1 MLLSMEKWW
10 LTWCWKMLNKM
21 QFFLYSLLGSIGM
34 LSDFAIFYVIVE
46 LDVNYQI
53 ANAIGYATG
62 TTISFRLHRRITF
75 RVQDRVLIRL
85 ILFFVVA
92 GIGYTASTVMLWFF
106 VELSGFNILFS
117 KLMTLPI
124 VALLQYLL
132 NRNITFQTKFL

>member
-1 MLLSMEKWW
+1 
-10 LTWCWKMLNKM
+10 M
-21 QFFLYSLLGSIGM
+21 QFFIYSLLGSIGM

-46 LDVNYQI
+46 LDVSYQI
-53 ANAIGYATG
+53 AHAIGFAAG
-62 TTISFRLHRRITF
+62 PAISFRLQRRITF
-75 RVQDRVLIRL
+75 RVQDRVLFRL

-92 GIGYTASTVMLWFF
+92 GTGYASAAVMLWFF
-106 VELSGFNILFS
+106 VELSGFNILYS

>member
-1 MLLSMEKWW
+1 
-10 LTWCWKMLNKM
+10 MLNKM
-21 QFFLYSLLGSIGM
+21 QFFIYSLLGSIGM

-53 ANAIGYATG
+53 AHAIGYAAG
-62 TTISFRLHRRITF
+62 TAISFRLQRRITF
-75 RVQDRVLIRL
+75 RVQDRVLFRL

-92 GIGYTASTVMLWFF
+92 GTGYASAAVMLWFF
-106 VELSGFNILFS
+106 VELSGFNILYS

-132 NRNITFQTKFL
+132 NRNITFSK

>member
-1 MLLSMEKWW
+1 
-10 LTWCWKMLNKM
+10 M
-21 QFFLYSLLGSIGM
+21 QFFIYSLLGSIGM

-53 ANAIGYATG
+53 AHAIGYAAG
-62 TTISFRLHRRITF
+62 TAISFRLQRRITF
-75 RVQDRVLIRL
+75 RVQDRVLFRL

-92 GIGYTASTVMLWFF
+92 GTGYASAAVMLWFF
-106 VELSGFNILFS
+106 VELSGFNILYS

-132 NRNITFQTKFL
+132 NRNITFSK